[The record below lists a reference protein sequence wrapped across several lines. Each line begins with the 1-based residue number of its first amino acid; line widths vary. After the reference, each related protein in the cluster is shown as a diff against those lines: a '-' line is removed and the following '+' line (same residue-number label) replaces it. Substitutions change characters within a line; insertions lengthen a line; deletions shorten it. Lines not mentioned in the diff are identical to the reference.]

1 MNKFCKI
8 SGKYI
13 FFIKREKMK
22 KFISLVLVLFL
33 ANAVCFAKVKN
44 YKAEATEDIP
54 SNKAQDE
61 VVSSLLQT
69 LTKQAIEQSGIK
81 LKDYNLSD
89 SEYNQFVKDVT
100 KVEVK
105 NKKVFM
111 KKDNLQAV
119 NIKLN
124 VAMDAD
130 IAKAYLYQVKETRK
144 AKNVAEVDP
153 IKKDKPQQ
161 IIPTPDGTVIIA
173 KKTPA
178 PAPKIAPILDSTPTK
193 AEAAEKA
200 KAENKIKTEI
210 STITAKVE
218 APATPVSNNVTVAP
232 VVTEKPAPKER
243 ISINQALQEAQSTK
257 KEVKTLLDDFN
268 NSLKESN
275 NEIIKSY
282 DSKISKINTNIKK
295 DQWETTKQ
303 YNSRVTQNKQEKIA
317 LENEKGK
324 AITENKIKIAQMV
337 VPTIQPKIEQLKSY
351 QTDKFYDENSVKA
364 KIVSLGEV
372 NADEKY
378 FEIKTLYDNE
388 QSIISNLKY
397 DFSDMSIEQA
407 KEIYKTPNKFIIEPL
422 FSIEEN
428 EETGELRKVLTAF
441 GIKHADIAEEKV
453 VNLAKKIKP
462 FKEITKFEAYEKMLN
477 K

>member
-1 MNKFCKI
+1 
-8 SGKYI
+8 
-13 FFIKREKMK
+13 MK
-22 KFISLVLVLFL
+22 KFVSLVLVLFL
-33 ANAVCFAKVKN
+33 ANAICFAKVKN

-61 VVSSLLQT
+61 VVSSLLQS

-81 LKDYNLSD
+81 LSDYNLSD

-111 KKDNLQAV
+111 KKDNIQSV

-144 AKNVAEVDP
+144 AKNVAEVAP
-153 IKKDKPQQ
+153 NKKDKPQQ
-161 IIPTPDGTVIIA
+161 IIPTPDGTILIA
-173 KKTPA
+173 KKTPVVPPQPSINLNAA
-178 PAPKIAPILDSTPTK
+178 PNKDEVANKSK
-193 AEAAEKA
+193 AEK
-200 KAENKIKTEI
+200 KVQTEI
-210 STITAKVE
+210 STTTAKVE
-218 APATPVSNNVTVAP
+218 APVAPVSNNVTAAP

-303 YNSRVTQNKQEKIA
+303 YNSRVAQNKQEKIA

-324 AITENKIKIAQMV
+324 AIADNKTKIAQMV

-364 KIVSLGEV
+364 KIISLGEV

-378 FEIKTLYDNE
+378 FEIKTLYDNG
-388 QSIISNLKY
+388 QAIISTLKY
-397 DFSDMSIEQA
+397 DFADMSVEQA
-407 KEIYKTPNKFIIEPL
+407 KEIYKTPSKFIIEPL
-422 FSIEEN
+422 FSVEEN
-428 EETGELRKVLTAF
+428 EETGELHKVLTAF

-453 VNLAKKIKP
+453 VNLAKKVKP

>member
-1 MNKFCKI
+1 
-8 SGKYI
+8 
-13 FFIKREKMK
+13 MK
-22 KFISLVLVLFL
+22 KIVSLVLVLFL

-61 VVSSLLQT
+61 VVSSLLKS

-81 LKDYNLSD
+81 LSDYNLSD

-111 KKDNLQAV
+111 KKDNIQSV

-144 AKNVAEVDP
+144 AKNVAEVAP
-153 IKKDKPQQ
+153 IKQEKPQQ
-161 IIPTPDGTVIIA
+161 IIPTPDGTILIA

-200 KAENKIKTEI
+200 KTENKIKTEI
-210 STITAKVE
+210 SSETAKVE
-218 APATPVSNNVTVAP
+218 KTVAPNNVTVAAP
-232 VVTEKPAPKER
+232 VVAEKPAPAPKEK

-282 DSKISKINTNIKK
+282 DSKISKINTNVKK

-303 YNSRVTQNKQEKIA
+303 YNSRVAKSKQEKIE

-324 AITENKIKIAQMV
+324 AIAENKTKIAQMV

-351 QTDKFYDENSVKA
+351 QTDKFFDENSVKA
-364 KIVSLGEV
+364 KIISLGEV

-378 FEIKTLYDNE
+378 FEIKTFYDNG
-388 QSIISNLKY
+388 QAIISTLKY
-397 DFSDMSIEQA
+397 DFGDMSVEQA

-422 FSIEEN
+422 FSVEEN
-428 EETGELRKVLTAF
+428 EETGELQKVLTAF

>member
-1 MNKFCKI
+1 M
-8 SGKYI
+8 
-13 FFIKREKMK
+13 MK
-22 KFISLVLVLFL
+22 KIVSLVLVLLFV
-33 ANAVCFAKVKN
+33 NVVCFAKVKN

-61 VVSSLLQT
+61 VVSSLLQS

-81 LKDYNLSD
+81 LSDYNLSD
-89 SEYNQFVKDVT
+89 SEFNQFVKDVT

-144 AKNVAEVDP
+144 AKNVAEVAP
-153 IKKDKPQQ
+153 NKKDKPQQ
-161 IIPTPDGTVIIA
+161 IIPTPDGTIIVA
-173 KKTPA
+173 KKTPVPA
-178 PAPKIAPILDSTPTK
+178 PAIAPIVDSTPTK

-210 STITAKVE
+210 STATAKVD
-218 APATPVSNNVTVAP
+218 APVANNVAVAAAP
-232 VVTEKPAPKER
+232 VVVEKPAPAPKER
-243 ISINQALQEAQSTK
+243 ISINQALQEAESTK
-257 KEVKTLLDDFN
+257 KEIKTLLDDFN

-282 DSKISKINTNIKK
+282 DSKISKINTNVKK
-295 DQWETTKQ
+295 DQWETTDQ
-303 YNSRVTQNKQEKIA
+303 YNKKIAKNKQEKIA
-317 LENEKGK
+317 LEKEKEN
-324 AITENKIKIAQMV
+324 AVSENKTKIAQMV

-364 KIVSLGEV
+364 KIISLGEV

-388 QSIISNLKY
+388 QSIISTLKY
-397 DFSDMSIEQA
+397 DFGDMSVEQA

-422 FSIEEN
+422 FSVEEN
-428 EETGELRKVLTAF
+428 EETGELQKVLTAF

-453 VNLAKKIKP
+453 VNLSKKVKP